1 MSLDWNN
8 FFTSLFGAGFGALVA
23 FGFNICQE
31 NIKRKSDEKALE
43 FYTQKSKYQVS
54 FNLRN
59 VIQ

>member
-31 NIKRKSDEKALE
+31 NIKRKSDEKAKLL
-43 FYTQKSKYQVS
+43 
-54 FNLRN
+54 N
-59 VIQ
+59 